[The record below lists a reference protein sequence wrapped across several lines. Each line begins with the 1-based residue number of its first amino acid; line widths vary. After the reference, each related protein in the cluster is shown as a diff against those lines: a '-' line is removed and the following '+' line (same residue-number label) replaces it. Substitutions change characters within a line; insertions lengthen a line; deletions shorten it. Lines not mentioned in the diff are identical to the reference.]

1 MTTYSLDEY
10 QLKATETAIYK
21 VKVADLLGS
30 ASFDWFDLDAVLYAK
45 LGSLMRMWYVGL
57 GLAGEICELI
67 AIVDNGTL
75 DVESIT
81 AELGDC
87 MWYAAMIAQELEMPL
102 SDVARHGV
110 LPPQGMAG
118 ARLLTR
124 LIKQYGAVA
133 NTLKRLLRDEN
144 GKPSK
149 ESKEKLVKAVGSMV
163 ATVNILSKYY
173 EVGFD
178 TVLSTNVEKLAD
190 RAARAVLEGSGDKR

>member
-1 MTTYSLDEY
+1 MNLDEY

-21 VKVADLLGS
+21 VKVADLLGQ

-81 AELGDC
+81 AELGDAS
-87 MWYAAMIAQELEMPL
+87 WYCAAIAQELEMPL
-102 SDVARHGV
+102 SEVARHGV

-178 TVLSTNVEKLAD
+178 AVLSTNLSKLAS
-190 RAARAVLEGSGDKR
+190 RAERGALTGSGDKR

>member
-1 MTTYSLDEY
+1 MNLDEY

-21 VKVADLLGS
+21 TKVADLLGQ
-30 ASFDWFDLDAVLYAK
+30 ASFDWFDLDVVLYAK
-45 LGSLMRMWYVGL
+45 LGSLIRMWYVGL

-178 TVLSTNVEKLAD
+178 AVLSTNVEKLAD